1 MRCFA
6 DKYANELSEAETP
19 CWVRSST
26 WGLRNSF
33 LLQLPFWKF
42 GMGCVSYLA
51 SVVLMSYRDLGPIP
65 FWKWT
70 ALSIGVSP
78 SPVQPRTVARGLC
91 LYVNAYGTVYMYN
104 VRKVAKSRRFPVRNR
119 RFAKTIS
126 DARSIDTRK
135 NA

>member
-78 SPVQPRTVARGLC
+78 SPVQPRTVAHGL
-91 LYVNAYGTVYMYN
+91 AYMSTCE
-104 VRKVAKSRRFPVRNR
+104 KQAFSCAKQMVCQDSL
-119 RFAKTIS
+119 
-126 DARSIDTRK
+126 
-135 NA
+135 